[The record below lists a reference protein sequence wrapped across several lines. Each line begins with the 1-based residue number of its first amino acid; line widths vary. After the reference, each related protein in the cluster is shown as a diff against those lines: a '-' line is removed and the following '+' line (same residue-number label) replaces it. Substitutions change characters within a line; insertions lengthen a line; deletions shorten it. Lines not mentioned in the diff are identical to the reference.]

1 MDSSPGTAIVV
12 EARGVRVETVRG
24 LWAASLR
31 YFDPA
36 GSFAAAVH
44 EAIGQP
50 VAQPLT
56 ATQSRTSHDAQVIL
70 AWRTPTETLLLCN
83 GGAAFTQF
91 EQRLPAA
98 ADGCM
103 VDQTGAFRVF
113 RVQGRRAREVLQRMG
128 ATTAIPGLGQA
139 RGGRMAEVHVLTV
152 CIEPGEFLLVIER
165 VYADHLTEWI
175 RATLADFN

>member
-1 MDSSPGTAIVV
+1 VDNSPGAAIV
-12 EARGVRVETVRG
+12 AQAGGVRVEAVRG

-36 GSFAAAVH
+36 GSFAAAVL
-44 EAIGQP
+44 ESIGLP
-50 VAQPLT
+50 LAQPLS
-56 ATQSRTSHDAQVIL
+56 AAQSRASHDAQVIL
-70 AWRTPTETLLLCN
+70 AWRSPTDTLLLCD
-83 GGAAFTQF
+83 GQAAFAEI
-91 EQRLPAA
+91 EQRLLAA

-113 RVQGRRAREVLQRMG
+113 RVQGQRAREVLQRMG

-139 RGGRMAEVHVLTV
+139 RGGRMAEVHVLTI

-165 VYADHLTEWI
+165 VYADHLTEWV